1 VTPPTP
7 GGQKAA
13 WPEFRPGEMADLV
26 ALLQSLG
33 RAR

>member
-7 GGQKAA
+7 SGPKAA
-13 WPEFRPGEMADLV
+13 WPEFRPGEMVDLV

-33 RAR
+33 RGR